1 MPAIGGQLSFSAL
14 GADGQVAVIGLF
26 HAGVLIAAGNSVD
39 AFHVQIDVALALG
52 FDRGI
57 TGGSTDIDVLDG
69 HIGGGTV
76 IRLDGDGVLG
86 LRPIAGDGGVAV
98 LCAASSLRDGLGR
111 AALGIC
117 GGGDLNAAV
126 FQIPFRGQNRR
137 GQKCRD
143 QQQRRNSNDQFTHM
157 VSS

>member
-1 MPAIGGQLSFSAL
+1 MI
-14 GADGQVAVIGLF
+14 VA
-26 HAGVLIAAGNSVD
+26 ACNGVG

-57 TGGSTDIDVLDG
+57 TGADIGVLDG
-69 HIGGGTV
+69 HIGGGTAT
-76 IRLDGDGVLG
+76 RLDGDGVAG
-86 LRPIAGDGGVAV
+86 LIAVAGDGGVAV

-137 GQKCRD
+137 GQECRD

>member
-57 TGGSTDIDVLDG
+57 TGADIGVLDG
-69 HIGGGTV
+69 HIGGGTGSR
-76 IRLDGDGVLG
+76 IDGDGVAG
-86 LRPIAGDGGVAV
+86 LLPLAGDGGVAV

-143 QQQRRNSNDQFTHM
+143 QQQRRNSNNPFTHM

>member
-52 FDRGI
+52 FDCRAAGADVGI
-57 TGGSTDIDVLDG
+57 LDG
-69 HIGGGTV
+69 HIGGGTAT
-76 IRLDGDGVLG
+76 RLDGDGVAG
-86 LRPIAGDGGVAV
+86 LIAVAGDGGVAV

>member
-57 TGGSTDIDVLDG
+57 TGVDVGILDG
-69 HIGGGTV
+69 HVGSCAFV
-76 IRLDGDGVLG
+76 RLDGDGVAG
-86 LRPIAGDGGVAV
+86 LLPIAGDGGVAV

-137 GQKCRD
+137 GQECRD

>member
-57 TGGSTDIDVLDG
+57 TGADIGVLDG
-69 HIGGGTV
+69 HIGGGVGT
-76 IRLDGDGVLG
+76 RLDGDGVAG
-86 LRPIAGDGGVAV
+86 LLPIAGDGGVTV

-137 GQKCRD
+137 GQECRD

>member
-1 MPAIGGQLSFSAL
+1 MV
-14 GADGQVAVIGLF
+14 D
-26 HAGVLIAAGNSVD
+26 AACNIVG

-52 FDRGI
+52 FDCRAAGADVGI
-57 TGGSTDIDVLDG
+57 LDG
-69 HIGGGTV
+69 HIGGGTGSR
-76 IRLDGDGVLG
+76 IDGDGVAG
-86 LRPIAGDGGVAV
+86 LLPLAGDGGVAV

-111 AALGIC
+111 AC

>member
-57 TGGSTDIDVLDG
+57 TGADIGVLDG
-69 HIGGGTV
+69 HIGGGV
-76 IRLDGDGVLG
+76 LFRLDGDGVAG
-86 LRPIAGDGGVAV
+86 LITVAGDGGVAV

-111 AALGIC
+111 AAPGIC

-137 GQKCRD
+137 GQECRD

>member
-1 MPAIGGQLSFSAL
+1 MLAIGGQLSFSAL
-14 GADGQVAVIGLF
+14 GADGQVAPVEFF
-26 HAGVLIAAGNSVD
+26 HAGVLIAACNSVG
-39 AFHVQIDVALALG
+39 AFHVQIDIALALG
-52 FDRGI
+52 FDCGAAGADIGI
-57 TGGSTDIDVLDG
+57 FNG

-76 IRLDGDGVLG
+76 IRLDGDGVAG
-86 LRPIAGDGGVAV
+86 LITVAGDGGVAV

>member
-39 AFHVQIDVALALG
+39 AFHVQIDVALTLG

-57 TGGSTDIDVLDG
+57 TGADIGVLDG
-69 HIGGGTV
+69 HIGGGV
-76 IRLDGDGVLG
+76 LFRLDGDGVAG
-86 LRPIAGDGGVAV
+86 LLPIAGDGGVAV

-111 AALGIC
+111 AAPGIC

-137 GQKCRD
+137 GQECRD

>member
-1 MPAIGGQLSFSAL
+1 MPAIGGQLSFSVL
-14 GADGQVAVIGLF
+14 GADGQVAIIGLF
-26 HAGVLIAAGNSVD
+26 NAGVLIAAGNSVS

-52 FDRGI
+52 FDCSFVGFDIGI
-57 TGGSTDIDVLDG
+57 LNG

-76 IRLDGDGVLG
+76 TRLDGDGVAG
-86 LRPIAGDGGVAV
+86 LLPIAGDGGVAV

-111 AALGIC
+111 AAPGIC

>member
-57 TGGSTDIDVLDG
+57 TGADIGVLDG
-69 HIGGGTV
+69 HIGGGTAT
-76 IRLDGDGVLG
+76 RLDGDGVAG
-86 LRPIAGDGGVAV
+86 LIAVAGDGGGAV

>member
-1 MPAIGGQLSFSAL
+1 MIEDSALNERATAVEIGGLVDGVGAPVMRAGYALKAKPSWITLSAIE
-14 GADGQVAVIGLF
+14 GT
-26 HAGVLIAAGNSVD
+26 GNSQVNVT
-39 AFHVQIDVALALG
+39 APLYKGRNGRSGL
-52 FDRGI
+52 I
-57 TGGSTDIDVLDG
+57 TV
-69 HIGGGTV
+69 
-76 IRLDGDGVLG
+76 
-86 LRPIAGDGGVAV
+86 AGDGWVAV

-111 AALGIC
+111 AAPGIC

>member
-14 GADGQVAVIGLF
+14 GADGQLAPVGLF
-26 HAGVLIAAGNSVD
+26 HAGVLIAAGNSVG
-39 AFHVQIDVALALG
+39 AFHVRIDIAFTLG
-52 FDRGI
+52 FDCGAV
-57 TGGSTDIDVLDG
+57 SPDIGVLDG
-69 HIGGGTV
+69 HIGGGV
-76 IRLDGDGVLG
+76 LFRLDGDGVAG
-86 LRPIAGDGGVAV
+86 LLPIAGDGGVAV

-111 AALGIC
+111 AAPGIC

>member
-57 TGGSTDIDVLDG
+57 TGADIGVLDG
-69 HIGGGTV
+69 HIGGGV
-76 IRLDGDGVLG
+76 LFRLDGDGVAG
-86 LRPIAGDGGVAV
+86 LITVAGDGGVAV

-111 AALGIC
+111 AAPGIC

>member
-57 TGGSTDIDVLDG
+57 TGADIGVLDG
-69 HIGGGTV
+69 HIGGGV
-76 IRLDGDGVLG
+76 LFRLDGDGVAG
-86 LRPIAGDGGVAV
+86 LITVAGDGGVAV

-111 AALGIC
+111 AAPGIC

-126 FQIPFRGQNRR
+126 FQIPFRSKYRR
-137 GQKCRD
+137 GQECRD